1 MLGSDGYRGGGV
13 GMLGQRRWT
22 PRWEDDSV
30 VEAAKTMAG
39 EEEHQTAGGESG
51 AGPISKLCNNK

>member
-1 MLGSDGYRGGGV
+1 
-13 GMLGQRRWT
+13 MLGQRRWT